1 MKQNKAALAAA
12 LEKQTEST
20 AIAEAQRD
28 QALDVLRALV
38 QQQNPNE
45 HRTSEQQ
52 AVLRSARALL
62 AEMGRTK

>member
-20 AIAEAQRD
+20 TIAEAQRD

-45 HRTSEQQ
+45 HRTAEQQ
-52 AVLRSARALL
+52 AVLYTARALL
-62 AEMGRTK
+62 AEMGRTP